1 MVLIFTPKAFCEGT
15 ATKSVK
21 MLGLTY
27 RQEEESNRV
36 LLFLVAKRNPY
47 HQATLANINNNLK
60 KTMRTNNLQTISFM
74 VGTISIKKKENSENY
89 LFT

>member
-1 MVLIFTPKAFCEGT
+1 MIVKSDWSHNFMDTAKVMVLIFTPKAFCEGT

-47 HQATLANINNNLK
+47 H
-60 KTMRTNNLQTISFM
+60 
-74 VGTISIKKKENSENY
+74 
-89 LFT
+89 